1 MSARADRSALPT
13 RQAGHLAI
21 AILLVGLMLSAA
33 ATQAAVRV
41 VDRGPGFVRLA
52 CPIGS
57 TDQGQ
62 RALVGIPLVGSP
74 SLRILETP
82 ASAQMA
88 VRLGEVGFFRDQRI
102 VELLIPP
109 GSGVGEAESVSDSV
123 VVEVSFEPN
132 STGQALAARGAFYEE
147 LMYSGSIANYDQ
159 ARSWRRGQHVAKRAG
174 RSQIPRPEGMFFKV
188 TVQEEG
194 IYRLTGAQ
202 LVTAGAPTGI
212 PVASLALYNGGGRP
226 LAESGGA
233 PSGLNPVS
241 FVLEDGGDGLLGT
254 DDYILFY
261 GQGTDRWITEGDAAG
276 QFLSNPF
283 TAANVYWLA
292 LDADTTTVSMPLD
305 GSIDDSSTIRTTYV
319 AREHHEE
326 QRAPLFIAP
335 GSIPSG
341 KQWYWELL
349 QQGEARTLDVSH
361 PDAASSVATLR
372 TGFTTHAI
380 ADATVQIL
388 WDGATVTIQPLQR
401 DLVTVTQDRIEID
414 GEDGQLTIRGRS
426 DSAAFFDWY
435 EVEYERFLTAVDG
448 ELLFDGVQTGEAAYA
463 LTGFERPPRVFD
475 ISAAGLTQIVGAT
488 HDASL
493 GRFSFAAPILS
504 PPRRYAVVADSAFKT
519 PTGVELRQLGELTG
533 SGGADYIVITHT
545 DFLSA
550 AQDLAHWRATD
561 DRFAPAPV
569 TRVVD
574 VEQIYDDFSG
584 GLFDPTAIRDF
595 LRHAH
600 DQWAPAPSFVVLFG
614 DGTYDYRNHSGTSPG
629 NWMPPY
635 EDGESTYDEW
645 YTHVSGNDA
654 LPDMAIGRLSVQT
667 SDEARTVVDKLIN
680 YDRDPE
686 FGAWQGRILLVS
698 DDTFNADEPHLVET
712 MFTQDSEDLAARFL
726 PQELDL
732 EKLYLVEFPFEGRF
746 KPKARDAFV
755 RRFNEGAVLLTW
767 VGHGNSRVFAHEHV
781 FVLPTDLQ
789 AIDNGGRQ
797 PFVFAAASQMG
808 VFDDPDLDSMPEALI
823 KWPHGGA
830 IGMIAATRIG
840 FHNSNIALARSF
852 HAGMFTSGR
861 RFVPVGMALLEA
873 KLATDTFRENERR
886 YTLFGDPLMR
896 LSMPTLG
903 IALQTADTLRALGV
917 ERLEGEIIGED
928 GALLQ
933 GFNGEA
939 RVQVFDS
946 VVGRRETL
954 QGEVLEY
961 DQPVATLFRGIFPVV
976 DGRFAGEFPVPKDI
990 TYRGTRGRISVYAA
1004 AEQGAAFGSR
1014 GGLIMSGT
1022 AADAQPD
1029 FAGPKIS
1036 IGFSGQ
1042 AFLSGDFVS
1051 PKVRLQATI
1060 EDPSGINIAGDVGH
1074 EIMLTVDGERT
1085 DVTSLFH
1092 TGEDYR
1098 VGGVMIDLPVLE
1110 DGPHEII
1117 LEAWDTHNNW
1127 SESRVTAVVS
1137 PGQRIDDAVF
1147 FPNPTSDTGHFTF
1160 SLSAPATVR
1169 IRIYTVSGRVVD
1181 EIKAHGLR
1189 GHNQILWAPTLSL
1202 AGGSYLYRI
1211 TTHG

>member
-1 MSARADRSALPT
+1 M
-13 RQAGHLAI
+13 
-21 AILLVGLMLSAA
+21 
-33 ATQAAVRV
+33 RV
-41 VDRGPGFVRLA
+41 IDRGPGFVRLA
-52 CPIGS
+52 CPTGA
-57 TDQGQ
+57 TENQGQ
-62 RALVGIPLVGSP
+62 RALVGIPLVGWP
-74 SLRILETP
+74 RLRILETP
-82 ASAQMA
+82 ALSQAT
-88 VRLGEVGFFRDQRI
+88 VRLGEVSFFRDQRI
-102 VELLIPP
+102 VEILFSP
-109 GSGVGEAESVSDSV
+109 GSGVGGPESVSDTV
-123 VVEVSFEPN
+123 VVEVSFEST
-132 STGQALAARGAFYEE
+132 STGQVSTHRGAFYEE
-147 LMYSGSIANYDQ
+147 LMYSRSIANYDQ
-159 ARSWRRGQHVAKRAG
+159 ARSWRRRHRAAKRAG
-174 RSQIPRPEGMFFKV
+174 RSQGPRPEGMLFKV

-194 IYRLTGAQ
+194 IYRLTGEQ
-202 LVTAGAPTGI
+202 LVSAGAPASV
-212 PVASLALYNGGGRP
+212 PVTSIALYSGGGRP
-226 LAESGGA
+226 LPESGDA
-233 PSGLNPVS
+233 ASLLHPVS
-241 FVLEDGGDGLLGT
+241 FVLEDGGDGLLGM
-254 DDYILFY
+254 DDHILFY
-261 GQGTDRWITEGDAAG
+261 GQATDRWVTDDERGG
-276 QFLSNPF
+276 HFLSNPF
-283 TAANVYWLA
+283 TASNVYWLA
-292 LDADTTTVSMPLD
+292 LDADTTTVSMSMD
-305 GSIDDSSTIRTTYV
+305 GTIDNSSTIHRTYV
-319 AREHHEE
+319 AREHHEQ
-326 QRAPLFIAP
+326 QRAPLFIAA

-349 QQGEARTLDVSH
+349 QQGGPRTLDVSLA
-361 PDAASSVATLR
+361 DAASTVATLR
-372 TGFTTHAI
+372 TGFTTHAT

-388 WDGATVTIQPLQR
+388 WDGATVTTQPLQR
-401 DLVTVTQDRIEID
+401 DLLTVTQDSIEID
-414 GEDGQLTIRGRS
+414 GEEGQLTVRALS
-426 DSAAFFDWY
+426 DSVGFFDWY
-435 EVEYERFLTAVDG
+435 EVEYERFLTAIDGALFFAGVPVFDG
-448 ELLFDGVQTGEAAYA
+448 EQIGESAYE
-463 LTGFERPPRVFD
+463 LTGFDRPPRVFD
-475 ISAAGLTQIVGAT
+475 IWDAGLTEIVGGT
-488 HDASL
+488 YEASL
-493 GRFSFAAPILS
+493 GRFAFKESILP
-504 PPRRYAVVADSAFKT
+504 PPRRYAVMADSAFKT
-519 PTGVELRQLGELTG
+519 PISVESRPLGKLTG
-533 SGGADYIVITHT
+533 SGGADYIVITHA

-561 DRFAPAPV
+561 DRFAPAPM
-569 TRVVD
+569 TTVVD

-595 LRHAH
+595 LRHAYE
-600 DQWAPAPSFVVLFG
+600 QWTPAPSFVVLLG

-635 EDGESTYDEW
+635 EDGASTYDEW
-645 YTHVSGNDA
+645 YTHVSGADA
-654 LPDMAIGRLSVQT
+654 LPDLAMGRLSVQT
-667 SDEARTVVDKLIN
+667 PDEARTVVDKLIN

-698 DDTFNADEPHLVET
+698 DDTFNADAPHLVET
-712 MFTQDSEDLAARFL
+712 MFTHDSEDLAARFL

-840 FHNSNIALARSF
+840 FHNSNMALARNF
-852 HAGMFTSGR
+852 HAGIFTSGR
-861 RFVPVGMALLEA
+861 RFVPVGLALLEA
-873 KLATDTFRENERR
+873 KLATDTFRENEKR

-903 IALQTADTLRALGV
+903 IELHTADTLRALGV
-917 ERLEGEIIGED
+917 ERLEGEVVGED
-928 GALLQ
+928 GTLLR

-946 VVGRRETL
+946 VVGRRETR
-954 QGEVLEY
+954 QGELLEY

-976 DGRFAGEFPVPKDI
+976 GGRFSGEFPVPKDI
-990 TYRGTRGRISVYAA
+990 TYRGTRGRISVYAS
-1004 AEQGAAFGSR
+1004 AEQGAAFGSVD
-1014 GGLIMSGT
+1014 GLIMSGT
-1022 AADAQPD
+1022 SAAAQPD
-1029 FAGPKIS
+1029 FDGPKIS

-1042 AFLSGDFVS
+1042 SFLSGDFVS

-1060 EDPSGINIAGDVGH
+1060 EDPSGINIASDVGH
-1074 EIMLTVDGERT
+1074 EIMLSVDGERT

-1098 VGGVMIDLPVLE
+1098 VGGLMIDLPLLE
-1110 DGPHEII
+1110 EGPHEIT

-1137 PGQRIDDAVF
+1137 PGSRIDDALF

-1160 SLSAPATVR
+1160 SLSAPAIVR

-1181 EIKAHGLR
+1181 EIRANGQL
-1189 GHNQILWAPTLSL
+1189 GYNQIPWTATLSL

-1211 TTHG
+1211 TAHGDEGSAEAEGVVQVGR